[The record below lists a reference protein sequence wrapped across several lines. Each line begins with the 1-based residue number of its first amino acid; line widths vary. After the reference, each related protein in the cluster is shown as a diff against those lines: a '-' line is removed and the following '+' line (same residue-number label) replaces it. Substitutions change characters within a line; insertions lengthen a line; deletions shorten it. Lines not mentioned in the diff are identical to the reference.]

1 MSNETSSHQGTIIPS
16 SSGSGQSRYSN
27 QLKSLMQYNV
37 PNHLLADVDDGRTK
51 DDEDELA
58 DRLQQEKRARSSR
71 VESSKHLRA
80 AEKDLQDFKQLLTS
94 YNIADNVRNP
104 TTDQQRTITDMNQ
117 SVVDVIVAAGAN
129 EMQRKI
135 AQKSLELK
143 KAVDD
148 ARAIYDRD
156 CKVIWSYYGNIAYLQ

>member
-1 MSNETSSHQGTIIPS
+1 MSNETSSNQGTIIPS
-16 SSGSGQSRYSN
+16 SSGTGQSRYSN
-27 QLKSLMQYNV
+27 QLKSLMQYNI
-37 PNHLLADVDDGRTK
+37 PSHLLDDVDDGRTK

-71 VESSKHLRA
+71 VESSKTLKA
-80 AEKDLQDFKQLLTS
+80 AEKELQDFKQLLSS
-94 YNIADNVRNP
+94 YNIADNIRNP
-104 TTDQQRTITDMNQ
+104 TADQQKAITDMNE
-117 SVVDVIVAAGAN
+117 SVMEVTVAAGAN

-148 ARAIYDRD
+148 ARAVYDRD
-156 CKVIWSYYGNIAYLQ
+156 CKVILCHYNS